1 MILIYEYAQSLW
13 KAFQPRQEE
22 IPLAYSPRGAR
33 PVAARSG
40 KLLSFWFRNSQHS
53 QERIESIGK
62 QICEAFVAFVCVC
75 VCAFPVHIWHH
86 GVLGNVSWGEN
97 RLCCIIVCKRHA
109 ISTLNYRICLQRF
122 LDLCSHKYA
131 KVCLTGMYLRWYLR
145 LDARKVTR
153 ALDVSYLSCYQPT
166 SEGKIKGSKVSIPC
180 AGCTKSLC
188 LSNRSTDM
196 FKRANWALSILP
208 NVLRSIRIVSHE
220 NPRWL
225 QWDQRICC
233 LNATRYM

>member
-122 LDLCSHKYA
+122 FGFVQPQVRKGVPDRYVSKMIFEARCTQGHK
-131 KVCLTGMYLRWYLR
+131 G
-145 LDARKVTR
+145 ARCQLLV
-153 ALDVSYLSCYQPT
+153 LLS
-166 SEGKIKGSKVSIPC
+166 
-180 AGCTKSLC
+180 
-188 LSNRSTDM
+188 
-196 FKRANWALSILP
+196 ANF
-208 NVLRSIRIVSHE
+208 RR
-220 NPRWL
+220 
-225 QWDQRICC
+225 QDQRQQGLHPLCRMHEK
-233 LNATRYM
+233 LVPEQPEHRHV